1 MRRRMGM
8 LLAFTAAMSLGFS
21 LPAQADEPEPP
32 GEQVELTKPDGT
44 TFTAVPQGNRYLV
57 DESVDPDGFIMNR
70 DASGEQARTEQA
82 APPACVDVSLDEPGI
97 VTQTVR
103 ATNNCAITQ
112 RVKFL
117 IAFAPDSECLIAARG
132 QQVSHAFP
140 IQGTPGR
147 FDGVES
153 C

>member
-8 LLAFTAAMSLGFS
+8 LLALTAAMSLGFS

-32 GEQVELTKPDGT
+32 GERVELTKPDGT

-70 DASGEQARTEQA
+70 TASGEQARTEQA
-82 APPACVDVSLDEPGI
+82 APPACVDFSLDERGI

-103 ATNNCAITQ
+103 ATNNCAATQ

-117 IAFAPDSECLIAARG
+117 IAFAPDSECLIAAPG

-153 C
+153 Y